1 MGFLKSL
8 LWALILVAFT
18 IFCVQNWT
26 PVTINLWGGLVMDT
40 VLPLLL
46 LISFLI
52 GLVPALIWLRATRW
66 SLNRKLESVQRSLT
80 QATAPPPPPAVTPT
94 PNDGALPPVAAP
106 IAVPPGVL

>member
-1 MGFLKSL
+1 MRFLKSL

-26 PVTINLWGGLVMDT
+26 PVTISLWGGLVMDT

-46 LISFLI
+46 LIAFLI
-52 GLVPALIWLRATRW
+52 GLLPTLILYRASKW

-80 QATAPPPPPAVTPT
+80 NATAPQTPATPVAE
-94 PNDGALPPVAAP
+94 NQGAIPPVAAP

>member
-18 IFCVQNWT
+18 IFCVQNWI
-26 PVTINLWGGLVMDT
+26 PVTINLWSGLVMDT

-52 GLVPALIWLRATRW
+52 GLVPTLIWMRATRW

-80 QATAPPPPPAVTPT
+80 QATAPPATAVAPV
-94 PNDGALPPVAAP
+94 PNEGTLPPVAAP

>member
-1 MGFLKSL
+1 MRFLKSL

-18 IFCVQNWT
+18 IFCVKNWT
-26 PVTINLWGGLVMDT
+26 PVTISLWGGLVMDT

-52 GLVPALIWLRATRW
+52 GLVPTLILYRASRW

-80 QATAPPPPPAVTPT
+80 NATAPQTPSTPAAE
-94 PNDGALPPVAAP
+94 NSGAIPPVAAP